1 MRNPLAEEQ
10 FQISV
15 YGPLSASSYR
25 RRLSLISSQLR
36 QTSGNGRDGEAHVG
50 ERWRPFWTH
59 SYPVCG
65 PVTPL
70 SKETYLSEM
79 SAPVYGRPAVEG
91 VLHRQV
97 SLVWGALKEG
107 AQGTDISIPAR
118 PVEREAAV

>member
-1 MRNPLAEEQ
+1 MFGALGLWQRVTALPALAQDHTMPVARTTAGCALQTEQ
-10 FQISV
+10 EI
-15 YGPLSASSYR
+15 
-25 RRLSLISSQLR
+25 R

-97 SLVWGALKEG
+97 SRV
-107 AQGTDISIPAR
+107 
-118 PVEREAAV
+118 